1 MTALFKAPANFR
13 HHPVLLTRTQPHS
26 LPQFRENTF
35 CYFANRSAHLFNF
48 RLPTELCKLVWECVP
63 LRMSNYFAEFCG
75 KRKRC
80 ADVRVNFA
88 KILCTFYVFRSGC
101 FFAADVLLWAH
112 FLHQVAFFFS
122 FTPLLPMM
130 ISYVCVVSLFFC
142 AQFSRPSHSSY
153 FFAICPQS
161 TRAISVC
168 CSLII

>member
-26 LPQFRENTF
+26 LLQFRENTF

-48 RLPTELCKLVWECVP
+48 RLPTELCKLVWECVH

-101 FFAADVLLWAH
+101 FFCCRCFTLSPFFASSCI
-112 FLHQVAFFFS
+112 FFS

-130 ISYVCVVSLFFC
+130 ISYVCVVSLFFFVHNFLGPHILATFLRYARKVL
-142 AQFSRPSHSSY
+142 AQLVFV
-153 FFAICPQS
+153 A
-161 TRAISVC
+161 V
-168 CSLII
+168 